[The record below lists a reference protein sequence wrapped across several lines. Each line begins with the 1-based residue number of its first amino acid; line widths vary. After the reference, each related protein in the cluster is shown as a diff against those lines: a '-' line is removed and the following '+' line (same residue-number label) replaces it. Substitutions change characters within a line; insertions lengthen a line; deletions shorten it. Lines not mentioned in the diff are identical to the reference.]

1 MARGDITETKVVF
14 RQRDIRRLR
23 RKYKPGQKLTV
34 TVLRDDGEEAAG
46 TQHKQYIVVKTFPY
60 HLSCIDRNDR
70 RRSFNYF
77 ELERITV

>member
-1 MARGDITETKVVF
+1 MTRGDITEAKVIF

-23 RKYKPGQKLTV
+23 KKYKPGQKLTV

-46 TQHKQYIVVKTFPY
+46 MQRRQYIVVKAFPF